1 MASLSELKT
10 SITFGG
16 GLARTNK
23 FLVTLPS
30 LGGGGLIGALGS
42 RNMNILCRTA
52 QLPSKQILT
61 HEKRIGMKF
70 EKVAYGYGVEDVT
83 LTFMETASLPV
94 RRYFD
99 TWRDLILNED
109 AQTSK
114 YKTEYQKRVIISQLA
129 MPLPLGALTGPLPLD
144 VQVATYT
151 VELINAFPTSITAIE
166 YTNDADGYAE
176 TTVALS
182 YTNFKRVPAG
192 QLSLSV
198 NF

>member
-61 HEKRIGMKF
+61 HEKRVGMKF

-129 MPLPLGALTGPLPLD
+129 MPLPLGALTGSLPLD

>member
-129 MPLPLGALTGPLPLD
+129 MPLPLGALTGRLPLD

-166 YTNDADGYAE
+166 YTNEADGYAE

>member
-61 HEKRIGMKF
+61 NEKRVGMKF
-70 EKVAYGYGVEDVT
+70 EKVAYGYGIEDVT

-129 MPLPLGALTGPLPLD
+129 MPLPLGALTGSLPLD

>member
-129 MPLPLGALTGPLPLD
+129 MPLPLGALTGRLPLD

>member
-109 AQTSK
+109 AQISK

-129 MPLPLGALTGPLPLD
+129 MPLPLGALTGRLPLD

>member
-61 HEKRIGMKF
+61 HEKRVGMKF
-70 EKVAYGYGVEDVT
+70 EKVAYGYGIEDVT

-129 MPLPLGALTGPLPLD
+129 MPLPLGALTGSLPLD